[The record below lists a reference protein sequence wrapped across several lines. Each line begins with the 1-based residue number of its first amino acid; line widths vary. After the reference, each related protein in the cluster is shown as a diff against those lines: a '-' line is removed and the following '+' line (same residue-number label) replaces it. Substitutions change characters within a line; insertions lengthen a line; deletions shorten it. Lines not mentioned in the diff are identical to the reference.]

1 MRAVPVA
8 KVKAALERDPALTS
22 ALLAH
27 LAAEV
32 HRTRMRAE
40 MLSLKS
46 VAMRVDAWMEFN
58 DGVLPPK
65 GCWHQ
70 LASEIG
76 VTPEALYR
84 ELARRR

>member
-1 MRAVPVA
+1 MA
-8 KVKAALERDPALTS
+8 KVTAALESDQALTS
-22 ALLAH
+22 ALRAL

-46 VAMRVDAWMEFN
+46 VAMRVDTWMVFN

-65 GCWHQ
+65 
-70 LASEIG
+70 
-76 VTPEALYR
+76 
-84 ELARRR
+84 